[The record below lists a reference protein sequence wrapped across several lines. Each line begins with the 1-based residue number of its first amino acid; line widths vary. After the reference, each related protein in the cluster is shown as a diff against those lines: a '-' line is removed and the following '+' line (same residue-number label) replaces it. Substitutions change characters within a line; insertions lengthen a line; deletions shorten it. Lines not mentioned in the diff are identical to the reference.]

1 MRCAGYKCLSIVGR
15 ARSGNSSAQPI
26 SLDIDRHLYLDYTS
40 SMSTKTRPPV
50 CCQIPNE
57 PMALPGTEAHALV
70 AMFKA
75 LADPTRFE
83 IYRLVAAQEAPICA
97 CDVVDRFKVSQP
109 TISHHMKVLSDAGL
123 VSVSRRG
130 VWAYYAADPSGLAL
144 LRDAIDSF
152 APARLAAAS

>member
-1 MRCAGYKCLSIVGR
+1 MA
-15 ARSGNSSAQPI
+15 
-26 SLDIDRHLYLDYTS
+26 
-40 SMSTKTRPPV
+40 TKTRPTG

-57 PMALPGTEAHALV
+57 PAALPAIGTDRLV

-83 IYRLVAAQEAPICA
+83 ILRLVAAQEAPICA
-97 CDVVDRFKVSQP
+97 CDVVDRFQVTQP

-130 VWAYYAADPSGLAL
+130 VWAYYAADPDGLAL
-144 LRDAIDSF
+144 LRDTIDAF
-152 APARLAAAS
+152 APVQLAVAS